1 MKCLVRN
8 YKHTFLI
15 NNTADAAHETIK
27 LERLQNELLDALKD
41 GLNQE
46 NITPMFLRSLVSI
59 TLKLSGKTSI
69 RNRQSQFLRTGV
81 RYFIQNKTIT
91 DRYNNCT
98 LLVQSLSSL
107 FVKLNRDGFGYKPI
121 LTLSTKTDFFNE
133 HLKWLSAVG
142 IISLTVILL
151 AFNTVLCSH
160 ACHEAIRFGN
170 CLN

>member
-1 MKCLVRN
+1 M
-8 YKHTFLI
+8 
-15 NNTADAAHETIK
+15 
-27 LERLQNELLDALKD
+27 KD
-41 GLNQE
+41 GLKQE
-46 NITPMFLRSLVSI
+46 NITPMFLRSFVSI

-69 RNRQSQFLRTGV
+69 RNRQSKFLRTGV

-142 IISLTVILL
+142 SISPTVIPLG
-151 AFNTVLCSH
+151 FNTVLCSH

-170 CLN
+170 CLS